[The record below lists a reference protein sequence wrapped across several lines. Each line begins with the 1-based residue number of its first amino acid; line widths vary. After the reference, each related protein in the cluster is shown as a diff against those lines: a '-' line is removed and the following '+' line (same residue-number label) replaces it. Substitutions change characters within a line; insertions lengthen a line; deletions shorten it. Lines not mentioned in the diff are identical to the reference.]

1 MEKINARELK
11 DLFIEIKYG
20 NKIAF
25 EKLYNNYNK
34 LIYRIAYSI
43 LKNKQDAEDVVQI
56 VFEKLY
62 LTDKEKL
69 PNRNES
75 SWLYSITKNETIN
88 YLKRNKNNI
97 DLDSI
102 YNIEDDNNEIN
113 KIIDQDNYNRLISK
127 LNNKEKEII
136 SLKII
141 SNLSFEEIGK
151 LLKEPTGTIK
161 WRYYKAV
168 NTLKILLSNLG
179 MFIITFVIGI
189 KTLFNKKASD
199 KVEQDKTIGNNT
211 TEQTGENTKSDNQ
224 IQETEIENITNNI
237 EETYNGII
245 TNINSNSIVFEDKLR
260 NKKYS
265 IDVNSSLNFIN
276 GRTNEKVYY
285 DEMKIGYYID
295 TYTYKKSK
303 AISILSNIKGEELRK
318 ELIKNLTLEDSPY
331 LTVSPI
337 GTNIE
342 IINSNKAILTITFE
356 DLIPD
361 YNVDGGKF
369 EMKVE
374 INSNTVI
381 ERKGG
386 RNKIEQLKD
395 ADLNIIKIRL
405 DKNTINNE
413 IPIATY
419 FMSSDGN

>member
-1 MEKINARELK
+1 MEKIKKYIPKIILLDTILYTLIIVTLYFILSSFKLMFREWIYIVSAVIIIGGFVAGIIQLLSKIKEKVLRNVLIGIVIILLLLSTPAIFFLGAFSYMPEHIVRK
-11 DLFIEIKYG
+11 DGKKYVAYVNGFLRTYVYYYDYKNIFVVGNQKRIEEDYGKGGFDPIENKFG
-20 NKIAF
+20 NKYDV
-25 EKLYNNYNK
+25 EMTTYY
-34 LIYRIAYSI
+34 
-43 LKNKQDAEDVVQI
+43 DEDGNVVS
-56 VFEKLY
+56 
-62 LTDKEKL
+62 
-69 PNRNES
+69 R
-75 SWLYSITKNETIN
+75 
-88 YLKRNKNNI
+88 
-97 DLDSI
+97 
-102 YNIEDDNNEIN
+102 
-113 KIIDQDNYNRLISK
+113 
-127 LNNKEKEII
+127 
-136 SLKII
+136 
-141 SNLSFEEIGK
+141 
-151 LLKEPTGTIK
+151 
-161 WRYYKAV
+161 
-168 NTLKILLSNLG
+168 
-179 MFIITFVIGI
+179 
-189 KTLFNKKASD
+189 
-199 KVEQDKTIGNNT
+199 
-211 TEQTGENTKSDNQ
+211 ENTKSDNQ

-245 TNINSNSIVFEDKLR
+245 TNINSNSIVFEDKSR

-303 AISILSNIKGEELRK
+303 VISILSNIKGEELRK

-361 YNVDGGKF
+361 YNVDGGIF

-386 RNKIEQLKD
+386 KNKIEQLKD